1 MSRSQLNQK
10 LKLMV
15 EALRYVIY
23 SNTPHHTRALLARSV
38 DATHV
43 LLIHGAK
50 YSTLNEG
57 WLRFKPVTFCHTGSD
72 AMSRNQ
78 LNQKLKLMVEAP

>member
-1 MSRSQLNQK
+1 
-10 LKLMV
+10 MV

-23 SNTPHHTRALLARSV
+23 SNTPFIRELRSV

-50 YSTLNEG
+50 YFTLDEG
-57 WLRFKPVTFCHTGSD
+57 WLRFESVIFYHSD
-72 AMSRNQ
+72 SDTMSRNH
-78 LNQKLKLMVEAP
+78 LNQKD